1 MNVCMCARGVDD
13 IDVACYLD
21 SCCRSRHGKAMSDM
35 EAKLA
40 EEVAAR
46 KEADKQLKDMRE
58 RYDVR
63 WSR

>member
-1 MNVCMCARGVDD
+1 
-13 IDVACYLD
+13 
-21 SCCRSRHGKAMSDM
+21 MSDM

-40 EEVAAR
+40 EEVTAR